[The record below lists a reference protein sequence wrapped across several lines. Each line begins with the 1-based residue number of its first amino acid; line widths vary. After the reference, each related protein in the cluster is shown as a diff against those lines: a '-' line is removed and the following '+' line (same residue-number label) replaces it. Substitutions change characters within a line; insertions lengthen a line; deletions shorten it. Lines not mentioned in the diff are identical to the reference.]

1 MATTG
6 NIDDLQR
13 YLYGGST
20 RTGTLSTADLGS
32 FADENPNIFL
42 AAEQAA
48 YAEMITAAAKGDR
61 RVGDLE
67 VNYSGQGGG
76 ADFWKGLGKELRLRG
91 VRRGVKPYAG
101 GVSIDDRAS
110 QERDTDWDRPES
122 RRGQFDYD
130 GGSTGRTL

>member
-13 YLYGGST
+13 FLYGGST

-48 YAEMITAAAKGDR
+48 YAEMQEAIAGGRKK
-61 RVGDLE
+61 VGDLE
-67 VNYSGQGGG
+67 VDPG
-76 ADFWKGLGKELRLRG
+76 AVAGSWQRLAKQLRLRG

-101 GVSIDDRAS
+101 GISIDDRAA
-110 QERDTDWDRPES
+110 QERDSDWDRPES

>member
-48 YAEMITAAAKGDR
+48 YAEMMEAIAGGKKK
-61 RVGDLE
+61 VGDLE
-67 VNYSGQGGG
+67 VDPGVVAGRWQTL
-76 ADFWKGLGKELRLRG
+76 AKQLRLRG
-91 VRRGVKPYAG
+91 VRQVKPYAG
-101 GVSIDDRAS
+101 GVSIDDKRAT
-110 QERDTDWDRPES
+110 ETDKDWDTPES

-130 GGSTGRTL
+130 GGSTAGSGVLNF

>member
-1 MATTG
+1 MATTE
-6 NIDDLQR
+6 NINDMQR
-13 YLYGGST
+13 HLYGGST

-32 FADENPNIFL
+32 YVDENVNIFL

-48 YAEMITAAAKGDR
+48 YAEMINAAAKGDR
-61 RVGDLE
+61 KVGDLE

-76 ADFWKGLGKELRLRG
+76 ADFWKGLGKQLRLRG

-101 GVSIDDRAS
+101 GVSIADKVAT
-110 QERDTDWDRPES
+110 ERDVDWSSPES

>member
-13 YLYGGST
+13 HLYGGST
-20 RTGTLSTADLGS
+20 RTGTLSTADLGAY
-32 FADENPNIFL
+32 ADENANIFL

-48 YAEMITAAAKGDR
+48 YAEMQEAIAGGRKK
-61 RVGDLE
+61 VGDLE
-67 VNYSGQGGG
+67 VDPSMSAASWQR
-76 ADFWKGLGKELRLRG
+76 LGKQLRLRG

-101 GVSIDDRAS
+101 GVSIADKVAT
-110 QERDTDWDRPES
+110 ERDVDWSPPES